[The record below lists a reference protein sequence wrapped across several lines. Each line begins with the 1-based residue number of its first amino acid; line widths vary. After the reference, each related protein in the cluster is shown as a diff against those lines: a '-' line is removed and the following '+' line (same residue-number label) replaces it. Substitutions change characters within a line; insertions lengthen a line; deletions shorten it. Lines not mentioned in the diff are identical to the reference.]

1 MKNVIFAGMTKN
13 FILVLVLGGVALA
26 APAQEKRPSWFVQAF
41 HTANRLVTAPK
52 KSLNPDYV
60 YQSPLQWEI
69 AAEGKTIGLRA
80 DLHSDFVIND
90 LTGDKAEIVEGS
102 LDTGLKNQPY
112 WKLGLAAGYGSLRL
126 GYGIDLA
133 KKKDSQNRYFSLGTN
148 SSFYGAEI
156 QYYKIHQS
164 PTGTLFIEGLPPVD
178 LSSDLPGEMRN
189 LSLEGYYAFN
199 RHKFVFN
206 AAYSGRNLQRR
217 SAGSAVVIAKYLQ
230 GDFSIDEDDTIWND
244 LGDLQRYT
252 TQQISVGGGYSF
264 NWVLFHRDPTDPKTE
279 IGLRNLT
286 VNATALPML
295 SFFNHIQTEQE
306 TDDGLVQV
314 RYNGRPAFSPTL
326 RGALCYTGGRIRAIA
341 GVYYDFF
348 GFRGVETTTS
358 EQQGKLR
365 TEVKTNG
372 TFSDLTVAAKVSVR
386 F

>member
-1 MKNVIFAGMTKN
+1 MKIVIFADMTKN

-26 APAQEKRPSWFVQAF
+26 APAQEKRSSWFVQAF
-41 HTANRLVTAPK
+41 NTANRWVTAPK
-52 KSLNPDYV
+52 KSLHPDYV

-80 DLHSDFVIND
+80 DLHSDFVITD
-90 LTGDKAEIVEGS
+90 LTGDKEEIVEGS
-102 LDTGLKNQPY
+102 LDTGLQNQPY

-133 KKKDSQNRYFSLGTN
+133 KKKGSKNRYFSLGTN

-156 QYYKIHQS
+156 QYYKIHQN
-164 PTGTLFIEGLPPVD
+164 PTGTLFIEGLSPVD
-178 LSSDLPGEMRN
+178 LSSDLPGEMRIF
-189 LSLEGYYAFN
+189 SLDGYYAFN

-230 GDFSIDEDDTIWND
+230 GDFSVNENDTIWND

-264 NWVLFHRDPTDPKTE
+264 NWVLLHRDPSDPKTE
-279 IGLRNLT
+279 VGLRNLT

-306 TDDGLVQV
+306 TDDGIVRI
-314 RYNGRPAFSPTL
+314 RYNGRPAFSPML
-326 RGALCYTGGRIRAIA
+326 RGSLCYTGGRIRALVGI
-341 GVYYDFF
+341 YYDYF
-348 GFRGVETTTS
+348 GFQGIETTTS
-358 EQQGKLR
+358 ERQGKLR